1 MLKISFSRI
10 IKSLL
15 ILTTLIW
22 SVSSYSDGYADVGY
36 KNGLSMQ
43 VNMKVSGPFY
53 LRAELGTDVASY
65 GIGSGWNNNYFRVMG
80 TIDRTASDE
89 FEYGL
94 EAAYYDRTLSYFAA
108 INYNGAQAK
117 LGYRLGLGYTLN
129 TNVSLITYYSDK
141 GAFFGFRKW
150 FN

>member
-1 MLKISFSRI
+1 
-10 IKSLL
+10 
-15 ILTTLIW
+15 
-22 SVSSYSDGYADVGY
+22 
-36 KNGLSMQ
+36 MQ

-65 GIGSGWNNNYFRVMG
+65 GVGSGWNNNYFRVMG
-80 TIDRTASDE
+80 TVDRTASDE

-94 EAAYYDRTLSYFAA
+94 EAAYYDRTLSWFTAV
-108 INYNGAQAK
+108 NYNSSLAK
-117 LGYRLGLGYTLN
+117 LGYKIGLGYTLN

>member
-1 MLKISFSRI
+1 MISKKS

-15 ILTTLIW
+15 MLTILIISPL
-22 SVSSYSDGYADVGY
+22 SYSDGYADIGY
-36 KNGLSMQ
+36 KDGLSMQ

-53 LRAELGTDVASY
+53 IRAELGNDVASY

-80 TIDRTASDE
+80 TIDRTASKE

-94 EAAYYDRTLSYFAA
+94 QASYYDRALSYFTA
-108 INYNGAQAK
+108 INYNSSQAK
-117 LGYRLGLGYTLN
+117 LGYKIGLGYTLN

-141 GAFFGFRKW
+141 GAFVGFRRW